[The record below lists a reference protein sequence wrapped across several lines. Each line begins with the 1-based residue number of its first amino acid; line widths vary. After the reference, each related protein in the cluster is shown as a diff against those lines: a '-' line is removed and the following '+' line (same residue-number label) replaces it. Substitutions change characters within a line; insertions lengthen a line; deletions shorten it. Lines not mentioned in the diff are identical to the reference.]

1 MSVSPKNK
9 QPKKE
14 KKEIDYNGQ
23 QPYCEL
29 PINMTTF
36 NNNIMGY
43 YANIVF
49 EGFNKNYKSIKID
62 TLKYFGNNEDWYSGM
77 MTPEIILKRTLFLLY
92 LKIWANSGDI
102 IKKAKNIDEEKKI
115 DKYSLEYINVL
126 NKRWNTLIVEELKIV
141 FKKLLD
147 KEVQRVYIVMVSYG
161 DGEGIIISDN
171 MKAKGYTEWMPEEKN
186 KNVDLDTLATKF
198 FSLNKIKN
206 LREEGLVYIK
216 QLDAKYDK
224 QLEAE
229 KEAVPVVEVK
239 TGGGRKNAKRK
250 LFKFNF

>member
-1 MSVSPKNK
+1 MSASPKNK

-62 TLKYFGNNEDWYSGM
+62 TLKYFGNNEDWISEM

-102 IKKAKNIDEEKKI
+102 IKRAKNIDKEEKI
-115 DKYSLEYINVL
+115 DKYSLDYINVL
-126 NKRWNTLIVEELKIV
+126 NKKWNTLIVEELKIV

-147 KEVQRVYIVMVSYG
+147 NDIKRVYIVMVSYG
-161 DGEGIIISDN
+161 DGAGIIISDN

-229 KEAVPVVEVK
+229 KAAVPVVEVK
-239 TGGGRKNAKRK
+239 TTGGRKNAKRK